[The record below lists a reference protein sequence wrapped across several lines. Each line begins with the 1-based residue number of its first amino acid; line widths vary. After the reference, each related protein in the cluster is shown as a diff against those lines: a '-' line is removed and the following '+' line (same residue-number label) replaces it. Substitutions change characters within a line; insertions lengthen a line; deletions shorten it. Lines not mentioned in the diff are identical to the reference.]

1 MLTRERQR
9 LRIAELPVDHHWIFY
24 RREPL
29 ARLLRALPVAI
40 AQSTL

>member
-24 RREPL
+24 RREPW
-29 ARLLRALPVAI
+29 RVFCVPCP
-40 AQSTL
+40 